1 MSENNPPRSRACSP
15 FPPGSG
21 GRGLAYGGLQP
32 TQTTALHILDLRIDV
47 VRKDIKNLHLAVCPS
62 HGRIRIAV
70 PHRLDDETIRLAI
83 ISRLRWIRR
92 QQANFTRQD
101 RQSARD
107 MVTGESHYVA
117 GRRYRLDVIEH
128 QGVPS
133 VRIRDNATLELRIP
147 PGTDRIARQTVLHRW
162 YRRQL
167 RTAIAALIVKWQP
180 ILGVEVAAWGIKK
193 MKTRWG
199 TCTIPARRI
208 WLNLELAKKPP
219 ACLEYIL
226 VHEMV
231 HLLEHHHTDR
241 FRTLMDH
248 HLPHWPL
255 HRADLN
261 RAPPRPR
268 SLDLLTWGVRQRSR
282 RCGTSSR
289 QGRGGPRALR
299 GRGRGLPLGIGV
311 LIRPGRHGALPYHR
325 LHQPLD
331 RNTSSDTIPS
341 KRSPVLG

>member
-1 MSENNPPRSRACSP
+1 MPDETPTSANDSP
-15 FPPGSG
+15 FPPTVGGKGPGGLG
-21 GRGLAYGGLQP
+21 GRHS
-32 TQTTALHILDLRIDV
+32 TLHILDLTIDV
-47 VRKDIKNLHLAVCPS
+47 VRKDIKNLHLAVYPP

-70 PHRLDDETIRLAI
+70 PHRLDDETVRLAI

-117 GRRYRLDVIEH
+117 GRRYRLDVVEH
-128 QGVPS
+128 PS
-133 VRIRDNATLELRIP
+133 PPAITLRTNTTLELRVP
-147 PGTDRIARQTVLHRW
+147 PHTPRDKRLAILNRW
-162 YRRQL
+162 YRQQL
-167 RTAIAALIVKWQP
+167 RRQIPPLLAKWQP
-180 ILGVEVAAWGIKK
+180 LLGVEVTAWGIKK

-199 TCTIPARRI
+199 TCNIPARRI

-226 VHEMV
+226 VHELV

-261 RAPPRPR
+261 RAP
-268 SLDLLTWGVRQRSR
+268 LAHEDWT
-282 RCGTSSR
+282 
-289 QGRGGPRALR
+289 
-299 GRGRGLPLGIGV
+299 
-311 LIRPGRHGALPYHR
+311 Y
-325 LHQPLD
+325 
-331 RNTSSDTIPS
+331 
-341 KRSPVLG
+341 